1 MSVIPPKSYQIM
13 IWSKLKYILEP
24 FFTDYFARKTS
35 LFGIRTN
42 LMWIMKRV
50 ECMNYFLL
58 AIQTLW
64 FNEISVFLNEMG
76 NVNDLGKYSRNFC

>member
-1 MSVIPPKSYQIM
+1 
-13 IWSKLKYILEP
+13 
-24 FFTDYFARKTS
+24 
-35 LFGIRTN
+35 
-42 LMWIMKRV
+42 MWTMKRV

-64 FNEISVFLNEMG
+64 FNEISVFLKEMG